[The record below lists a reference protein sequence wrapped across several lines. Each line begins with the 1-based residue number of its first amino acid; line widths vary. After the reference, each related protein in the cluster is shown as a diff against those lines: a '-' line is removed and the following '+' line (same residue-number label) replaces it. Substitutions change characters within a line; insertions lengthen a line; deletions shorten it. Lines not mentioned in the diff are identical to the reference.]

1 MSHFTTLQTTIKNIE
16 ALHIA
21 CRELGLELVQEGQA
35 RGYQGHTVYG
45 DYVIKCKGPYDVVL
59 NKQQDGQYA
68 LVTDWYQGHVAKEIG
83 DSGGRL
89 LQTYG
94 VVLATMEARKLG
106 YTVSRQSMPDGSVK
120 VVLTQAASGGG
131 GGLK

>member
-16 ALHIA
+16 AVRMA

-35 RGYQGHTVYG
+35 RGYGGRTING

-59 NKQQDGQYA
+59 NKQQDGHYGII
-68 LVTDWYQGHVAKEIG
+68 TDWYQGHVAKEIG
-83 DSGGRL
+83 EGGGRL

-106 YTVSRQSMPDGSVK
+106 YSVSRQSMPDGSVK
-120 VVLTQAASGGG
+120 VVLTQALSGGG
-131 GGLK
+131 REL